1 MAYSLSGIES
11 TVAVVTGA
19 AAGNGKSIA
28 IGLARAGARVALAD
42 RDEAGAKAVAEE
54 LILEGFSAK
63 GFSLDVANKKS
74 CDELFADVTAEFGK
88 TGILVNNAG
97 ICRRV
102 GVSEENFLA
111 SVEQQ
116 YAVNAL
122 GIVNMVTAFLPALRS
137 TKGKIVNIG
146 SIASVLSTTGG
157 IGYGMSK
164 GAVLM
169 ATKALASELADDG
182 IRVNA
187 IAPGVI
193 ETPMTVP
200 TRANPEKVKG
210 YMDRIPQKRFG
221 LPDELVGP
229 VMFLVSDDSS
239 YVNGVLLPVDGGYL
253 AV

>member
-1 MAYSLSGIES
+1 MAYNLSGIENR
-11 TVAVVTGA
+11 VAVVTGA

-28 IGLARAGARVALAD
+28 IGLARAGAKVALAD
-42 RDEAGAKAVAEE
+42 RDEAGVKAVAEE
-54 LILEGFSAK
+54 LTSEGHLAK
-63 GFSLDVANKKS
+63 GFALDVAVKKS
-74 CDELFADVTAEFGK
+74 CDYFASAVQSEFGD
-88 TGILVNNAG
+88 TGILINNAG

-102 GVSEENFLA
+102 GVSEESFLE
-111 SVEQQ
+111 SVEEQ
-116 YAVNAL
+116 YSVNAL
-122 GIVNMVTAFLPALRS
+122 GIVHMVSAFLPALRN

-164 GAVLM
+164 GAVLL
-169 ATKALASELADDG
+169 ATKTLASELAGDG

-187 IAPGVI
+187 IAPGII

-210 YMDRIPQKRFG
+210 YMDRIPLKRFAH
-221 LPDELVGP
+221 PDELIGP
-229 VMFLVSDDSS
+229 VMFLVSEESS